1 MEIVNS
7 HLQVIRLRTV
17 VLPGRAKQ
25 TVKEHYKI
33 LGAIEKRDALS
44 AESMMRKH
52 VESVRKDALENID
65 LME

>member
-1 MEIVNS
+1 
-7 HLQVIRLRTV
+7 V

-33 LGAIEKRDALS
+33 LEAIEKRNALS